1 MARKNTKVIIP
12 SLPGFLVVAR
22 TDGKGRGVFTNIDIK
37 KGKRIELCPMIVFN
51 ANDREQINDTFIYEY
66 YFEWGISGRKG
77 ALALG
82 FGSLYNH
89 SYSPN
94 ARYLPDFN
102 LNVLEFVS
110 IRDIDAGEEIT
121 VNYNYDPDDI
131 TPVWWERDKIKRKK
145 QHP

>member
-1 MARKNTKVIIP
+1 MAA
-12 SLPGFLVVAR
+12 PGRQDKKSRF
-22 TDGKGRGVFTNIDIK
+22 IK
-37 KGKRIELCPMIVFN
+37 K
-51 ANDREQINDTFIYEY
+51 
-66 YFEWGISGRKG
+66 
-77 ALALG
+77 
-82 FGSLYNH
+82 H

-110 IRDIDAGEEIT
+110 IRDIKAGEEIT
-121 VNYNYDPDDI
+121 VNYNYEPDDI